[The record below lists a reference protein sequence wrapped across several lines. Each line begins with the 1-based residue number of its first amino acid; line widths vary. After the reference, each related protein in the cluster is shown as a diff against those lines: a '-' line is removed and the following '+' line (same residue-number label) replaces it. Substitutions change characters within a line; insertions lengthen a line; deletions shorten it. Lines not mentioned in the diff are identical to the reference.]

1 MGETLQ
7 QGDSVPTAL
16 HSLLLAL
23 RRLLRPLVNLL
34 LRYQVT
40 YPFVSRLL
48 KEVYVE
54 VALADLSGE
63 VDRPTDSRISLLTGV
78 HRKEVRR
85 LRSEPPDPA
94 QVPEAVGLGSQVSTR
109 WLTSPEY
116 LDEAGH
122 PKPLPRVSSRHDEPS
137 FDRLVASVSKDI
149 RSRSVL
155 DEWLRL
161 GVASVGPDGLVRLRV
176 EGFVPEK
183 GFEEKAFYFGRNLG
197 EHINSA
203 AHNLRGEGPP
213 LFERAVYYKGLSEA
227 SVTELE
233 ELASRLSTE
242 VLQQVNRKAVACK
255 ERDAGGDDQRF
266 RVALGSFFFRGLW
279 GQPGEPTDDED

>member
-63 VDRPTDSRISLLTGV
+63 IDRPTDSRVSLLTGV

-94 QVPEAVGLGSQVSTR
+94 EVPVAVGLG
-109 WLTSPEY
+109 
-116 LDEAGH
+116 
-122 PKPLPRVSSRHDEPS
+122 
-137 FDRLVASVSKDI
+137 
-149 RSRSVL
+149 
-155 DEWLRL
+155 
-161 GVASVGPDGLVRLRV
+161 
-176 EGFVPEK
+176 
-183 GFEEKAFYFGRNLG
+183 
-197 EHINSA
+197 
-203 AHNLRGEGPP
+203 
-213 LFERAVYYKGLSEA
+213 
-227 SVTELE
+227 
-233 ELASRLSTE
+233 
-242 VLQQVNRKAVACK
+242 
-255 ERDAGGDDQRF
+255 
-266 RVALGSFFFRGLW
+266 
-279 GQPGEPTDDED
+279 

>member
-23 RRLLRPLVNLL
+23 RRLLRPLVKLL

-63 VDRPTDSRISLLTGV
+63 IDRPTDSRVSLLTGV

-94 QVPEAVGLGSQVSTR
+94 EVPVAVGLGSQSSTR
-109 WLTSPEY
+109 WLTSPEH
-116 LDEAGH
+116 LAASGH
-122 PKPLPRVSSRHDEPS
+122 PKALPRVSSRGDEPS

-161 GVASVGPDGLVRLRV
+161 GVAAIGVDGLVRLRV

-183 GFEEKAFYFGRNLG
+183 GFEEKAFYFGRNVG
-197 EHINSA
+197 EHLNSA

-213 LFERAVYYKGLSEA
+213 LFERAIYYEGLSEA
-227 SVTELE
+227 SAKELE
-233 ELASRLSTE
+233 ELASKLSTE
-242 VLQQVNRKAVACK
+242 VLQQVNRKAVSCK
-255 ERDAGGDDQRF
+255 ELDASREDQRF
-266 RVALGSFFFRGLW
+266 RVALGSFFFRGLS
-279 GQPGEPTDDED
+279 GQPGEPTEEGD